1 VNQTKDFL
9 LHLDDEN
16 CQRFH
21 KVHDVVKSSEHFS
34 NISGFF
40 MEKFGNKVLEGIL
53 KEHIEGGVLKQK

>member
-34 NISGFF
+34 NISNYF
-40 MEKFGNKVLEGIL
+40 MDNFGDKMLEGIL
-53 KEHIEGGVLKQK
+53 KEHIEEGVLTWK